1 MLKKTFA
8 WFGAGAA
15 PFRRLCFGS
24 GDDTGMSTA
33 EYAIGTVA
41 AAAFGS
47 LLYTVVT
54 SESVTAGLTSLVQ
67 RALESSF

>member
-1 MLKKTFA
+1 MFKHLFPD
-8 WFGAGAA
+8 FGLRVL
-15 PFRRLCFGS
+15 PCSRLRPPH
-24 GDDTGMSTA
+24 GDDAGMSTA

-54 SESVTAGLTSLVQ
+54 SDSVTTALTSLVQ

>member
-1 MLKKTFA
+1 MFKHMFA
-8 WFGAGAA
+8 EFALRVVA
-15 PFRRLCFGS
+15 FRAGS
-24 GDDTGMSTA
+24 GVADDGMSTA

-54 SESVTAGLTSLVQ
+54 SESVTAGLTSLVL

>member
-1 MLKKTFA
+1 MFKLMFAEFAVRVGTF
-8 WFGAGAA
+8 
-15 PFRRLCFGS
+15 RLGS
-24 GDDTGMSTA
+24 GDDAGMSTA

-47 LLYTVVT
+47 VLYTVVT